1 MSDGIGGDGVLEQSK
16 GTTQEGDALASAT
29 NPEDTPEQAKARKA
43 YQSKTYRYYALGIL
57 TLIYI
62 FNFVDRQIIVIL
74 SEYIIEDL
82 NLNLTQYGMLSGIA
96 FAAVYCVF
104 GIPIARIADMGKRR
118 NVIVVSL
125 TVWSVFT
132 AACGSVQNFW
142 QLFAARFGVGIG
154 EAGGSPPAHSM
165 VSDIFPVSERATAIG
180 IYSLG
185 VYGGIL
191 VGYVG
196 GAYLVQWFDWR
207 VAFVVVG
214 LPGILLALILR
225 FTVKEPPRGF
235 SEARSDVAETSFGDV
250 LRLLW
255 SRKAFRHLS
264 FACALHA
271 FVTYGVG
278 NFMVIFLSR
287 VHDMPNLEI
296 GKIYGLVAGIGGLAG
311 TFFGGWFS
319 DRMAN
324 KTGDKNW
331 YIWIPFIS
339 TLAAIPFALNTFL
352 VMDSGISA
360 ALSWS
365 VPVFFGGFYL
375 APCITMT
382 HAMVGLR
389 MRALASAVLFF
400 ILNLIGLG
408 LGPILTGFVADLWE
422 PQYGTDSI
430 RYAMSL
436 TVLVNLWCAYHYF
449 MCTRTLKESLAN
461 APA

>member
-1 MSDGIGGDGVLEQSK
+1 MSQPSTPPTDL
-16 GTTQEGDALASAT
+16 
-29 NPEDTPEQAKARKA
+29 PEQTAAHKA
-43 YQSKTYRYYALGIL
+43 YQKKSYRYYALAVL
-57 TLIYI
+57 TLIYV

-82 NLNLTQYGMLSGIA
+82 DLTLTQYGMLSGIA
-96 FAAVYCVF
+96 FAAIYCVF
-104 GIPIARIADMGKRR
+104 GIPIARIADKGKRR
-118 NVIVVSL
+118 NVIAVSV
-125 TVWSVFT
+125 TVWSLFT
-132 AACGSVQNFW
+132 ALCGSAQNFW

-165 VSDIFPVSERATAIG
+165 VSDIFPVSERATALS

-214 LPGILLALILR
+214 LPGVLLAILLRL
-225 FTVKEPPRGF
+225 TVLEPPRGF
-235 SEARSDVAETSFGDV
+235 SEARSDTEETSFKEV
-250 LRLLW
+250 LALLW

-287 VHDMPNLEI
+287 VHDMPTIDI
-296 GKIYGLVAGIGGLAG
+296 GKYYGLVAGIGGLAG
-311 TFFGGWFS
+311 TLAGGWLS
-319 DRMAN
+319 DTMAN
-324 KTGDKNW
+324 KTNNKNW

-339 TLAAIPFALNTFL
+339 TLAAIPFALITFL
-352 VMDSGISA
+352 VMDNGMSA
-360 ALSWS
+360 TLSWLI
-365 VPVFFGGFYL
+365 PVFFGGFYL
-375 APCITMT
+375 APCIAMT
-382 HAMVGLR
+382 HGMVGLR
-389 MRALASAVLFF
+389 MRALSSAVLFF
-400 ILNLIGLG
+400 VLNLIGLG
-408 LGPILTGFVADLWE
+408 LGPILTGWVADMLE
-422 PQYGTDSI
+422 PKYATDAI
-430 RYAMSL
+430 RYALSL
-436 TVLVNLWCAYHYF
+436 TIMVNVWCAFHYYL
-449 MCTRTLKESLAN
+449 CTRTLKHSLDN

>member
-1 MSDGIGGDGVLEQSK
+1 MSQPSTSSTVL
-16 GTTQEGDALASAT
+16 
-29 NPEDTPEQAKARKA
+29 PEQTAAHKA
-43 YQSKTYRYYALGIL
+43 YQKKSYRYYALAVL
-57 TLIYI
+57 TLIYV

-82 NLNLTQYGMLSGIA
+82 DLTLTQYGMLSGIA
-96 FAAVYCVF
+96 FAAIYCVF
-104 GIPIARIADMGKRR
+104 GIPIARMADKGQRR
-118 NVIVVSL
+118 NVIAVSV
-125 TVWSVFT
+125 TVWSLFT
-132 AACGSVQNFW
+132 ALCGSAQNFW

-165 VSDIFPVSERATAIG
+165 VSDIFPVSERATALS

-214 LPGILLALILR
+214 LPGVLLAILLRL
-225 FTVKEPPRGF
+225 TVLEPPRGF
-235 SEARSDVAETSFGDV
+235 SEARSDTEEISFKEV
-250 LRLLW
+250 LALLW

-287 VHDMPNLEI
+287 VHDMPTIDI
-296 GKIYGLVAGIGGLAG
+296 GKYYGLVAGIGGLAG
-311 TFFGGWFS
+311 TLAGGWLS
-319 DRMAN
+319 DTMAN
-324 KTGDKNW
+324 KTNNKNW

-339 TLAAIPFALNTFL
+339 TIAAIPFALITFL
-352 VMDSGISA
+352 VMDNGMSA
-360 ALSWS
+360 TLSWLI
-365 VPVFFGGFYL
+365 PVFFGGFYL
-375 APCITMT
+375 APCIAMT
-382 HAMVGLR
+382 HGMVGLR
-389 MRALASAVLFF
+389 MRALSSAVLFF
-400 ILNLIGLG
+400 VLNLIGLG
-408 LGPILTGFVADLWE
+408 LGPILTGWAADMLE
-422 PQYGTDSI
+422 PKYATDAI
-430 RYAMSL
+430 RYALSL
-436 TVLVNLWCAYHYF
+436 TIMVNVWCAFHYY
-449 MCTRTLKESLAN
+449 MCTRTLKHSLDN

>member
-1 MSDGIGGDGVLEQSK
+1 MSQPSTPPTDL
-16 GTTQEGDALASAT
+16 
-29 NPEDTPEQAKARKA
+29 PEQTAAHKA
-43 YQSKTYRYYALGIL
+43 YQKKSYRYYALAVL
-57 TLIYI
+57 TLIYV

-82 NLNLTQYGMLSGIA
+82 DLTLTQYGMLSGIA
-96 FAAVYCVF
+96 FAAIYCVF
-104 GIPIARIADMGKRR
+104 GIPIARMADKGQRR
-118 NVIVVSL
+118 NVIAVSV
-125 TVWSVFT
+125 TVWSLFT
-132 AACGSVQNFW
+132 ALCGSAQNFW

-165 VSDIFPVSERATAIG
+165 VSDIFPVSERATALS

-214 LPGILLALILR
+214 LPGVLLAILLRL
-225 FTVKEPPRGF
+225 TVLEPPRGF
-235 SEARSDVAETSFGDV
+235 SEARSDTEETSFKEV
-250 LRLLW
+250 LALLW

-287 VHDMPNLEI
+287 VHDMPTIDI
-296 GKIYGLVAGIGGLAG
+296 GKYYGLVAGIGGLAG
-311 TFFGGWFS
+311 TLAGGWLS
-319 DRMAN
+319 DTMAN
-324 KTGDKNW
+324 KTNNKNW

-339 TLAAIPFALNTFL
+339 TIAAIPFALITFL
-352 VMDSGISA
+352 VMDNGMSA
-360 ALSWS
+360 TLSWLI
-365 VPVFFGGFYL
+365 PVFFGGFYL
-375 APCITMT
+375 APCIAMT
-382 HAMVGLR
+382 HGMVGLR
-389 MRALASAVLFF
+389 MRALSSAVLFF
-400 ILNLIGLG
+400 VLNLIGLG
-408 LGPILTGFVADLWE
+408 LGPILTGWAADMLE
-422 PQYGTDSI
+422 PKYATDAI
-430 RYAMSL
+430 RYALSL
-436 TVLVNLWCAYHYF
+436 TIMVNVWCAFHYY
-449 MCTRTLKESLAN
+449 MCTRTLKHSLDN

>member
-1 MSDGIGGDGVLEQSK
+1 MPDQTGSQ
-16 GTTQEGDALASAT
+16 
-29 NPEDTPEQAKARKA
+29 TPEQAAAHKA
-43 YQSKTYRYYALGIL
+43 YQSTAYRYYALAVL
-57 TLIYI
+57 TLIYV

-82 NLNLTQYGMLSGIA
+82 DLSLTQYGMLSGIA
-96 FAAVYCVF
+96 FAAIYCVF
-104 GIPIARIADMGKRR
+104 GIPIARLADKGNRR
-118 NVIVVSL
+118 NVIAVSV
-125 TVWSVFT
+125 TVWSIFT
-132 AACGSVQNFW
+132 ALCGSVQNFW

-165 VSDIFPVSERATAIG
+165 VSDIFPVEERGTALS
-180 IYSLG
+180 IYSMG
-185 VYGGIL
+185 VYGGVL

-207 VAFVVVG
+207 VAFIVVG
-214 LPGILLALILR
+214 LPGIFLAILLRL
-225 FTVKEPPRGF
+225 TVKEPPRGF
-235 SEARSDVAETSFGDV
+235 SEARADVGETSFQEV
-250 LRLLW
+250 LALLW

-287 VHDMPNLEI
+287 VHDMPTLEI
-296 GKIYGLVAGIGGLAG
+296 GKYYGVVAGIGGLAG
-311 TFFGGWFS
+311 TLVGGWSS
-319 DRMAN
+319 DKMAN
-324 KTGDKNW
+324 KTGNKNW

-352 VMDSGISA
+352 LMDSGMSA
-360 ALSWS
+360 TLSWL

-375 APCITMT
+375 APCIAMT
-382 HAMVGLR
+382 HGMVGLR
-389 MRALASAVLFF
+389 MRALSSAVLFF
-400 ILNLIGLG
+400 VLNLIGLG
-408 LGPILTGFVADLWE
+408 LGPILTGLVADLWE

-436 TVLVNLWCAYHYF
+436 TVLVNLWCAYHYYQ
-449 MCTRTLKESLAN
+449 CTRTLKQSLAD